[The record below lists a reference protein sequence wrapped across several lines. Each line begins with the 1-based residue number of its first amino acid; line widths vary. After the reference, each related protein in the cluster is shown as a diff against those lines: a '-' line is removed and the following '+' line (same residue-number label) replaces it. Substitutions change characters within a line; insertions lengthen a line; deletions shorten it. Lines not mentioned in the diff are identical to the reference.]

1 RGLRHR
7 SCRRGRRRPRRAPHP
22 EPGRPSR
29 SDDLRGTHARRAAS
43 ARSALLRARAS
54 RAPACAQP
62 RPAGRARH
70 GRRQARAPD
79 RGRLRRTCTRRAPAR
94 PHVRRP
100 YRRPAAGR
108 MWPRG
113 VAAGASTRA
122 LLHGRRP
129 RRSVAMTARGGLVRL
144 LALSGALACA
154 LALTLMPAFRPALPP
169 LPHSLSSPITLS
181 LLRPMLGLAAWAL
194 TLLLVAALLGRALGI
209 LFERR
214 PPRTERS
221 DAAPVR
227 RRR

>member
-1 RGLRHR
+1 
-7 SCRRGRRRPRRAPHP
+7 
-22 EPGRPSR
+22 
-29 SDDLRGTHARRAAS
+29 
-43 ARSALLRARAS
+43 
-54 RAPACAQP
+54 
-62 RPAGRARH
+62 
-70 GRRQARAPD
+70 
-79 RGRLRRTCTRRAPAR
+79 
-94 PHVRRP
+94 
-100 YRRPAAGR
+100 
-108 MWPRG
+108 

-154 LALTLMPAFRPALPP
+154 LALTLMLDFRPALPP
-169 LPHSLSSPITLS
+169 LPHSLSSPISLS

-194 TLLLVAALLGRALGI
+194 TLLLVSALLGRALGI

-227 RRR
+227 RRRPIGRARLAAAAAHGGFPPPFPLIVRTHSE